1 MTEKAIQVDTRQKL
15 GKHDEKHDGL
25 ERMGYTLFRSK
36 LAFGDYAKLPTVVVD
51 SKADIYELAMD
62 IDQEHDRFRAE
73 LVGARDLGVKMVVLV
88 ENEDGVRDL
97 GGLAAWRESDR
108 HFKMR
113 KRKSGNARARRID
126 GARLSKACATMEK
139 KYGARFD
146 FCAPHESAARIA
158 AWLDEGGGGES

>member
-88 ENEDGVRDL
+88 ENKDGVRDL
-97 GGLAAWRESDR
+97 GGLAAWREDDR

-113 KRKSGNARARRID
+113 KRKSGNARVRRID
-126 GARLSKACATMEK
+126 GARLSKACATMER
-139 KYGARFD
+139 KYGAKFD

-158 AWLDEGGGGES
+158 AWLDEGGGDES